1 MCGCMADACI
11 VIVLPA
17 MTRVIWSPKVCM
29 LERRCNRLKLH
40 DMRLP
45 LYQRA
50 VTYDGE
56 EHNSVTVP
64 VRGSRLPAEVQ
75 RICESVVG
83 HVAEVSFQK
92 FKISRM
98 VLNLKI
104 DPTGK
109 IWFLWCS
116 SLRVD
121 GVAHGAHDRAGTP
134 SGGSRRCVATP
145 AFPCYSGVADLAA
158 VVCVCVVCDRAFSLG
173 SCVQHTHVE
182 AAQSPRTSHQ
192 ASLQAWSP
200 QHRRDCHRP

>member
-1 MCGCMADACI
+1 MADACI

-116 SLRVD
+116 SLPT
-121 GVAHGAHDRAGTP
+121 AGTLP
-134 SGGSRRCVATP
+134 ASRRRLRSPAPCRCPTVTTRAPLHWTIPCDQPMPTTAGTTTSDNAAPPSEATESFEARP
-145 AFPCYSGVADLAA
+145 AWK
-158 VVCVCVVCDRAFSLG
+158 
-173 SCVQHTHVE
+173 Q
-182 AAQSPRTSHQ
+182 
-192 ASLQAWSP
+192 
-200 QHRRDCHRP
+200 